1 MKILFLDQY
10 SELGGAQ
17 QCLLDLM
24 PAVIWAG
31 WQPVVAVPGDGPLAG
46 RLRDLRVEVESLPLG
61 SYRSH
66 KKSAWDVM
74 RFAASTPRLALAI
87 RRLVKRFEPDLIY
100 VNGPRVLPA
109 ARMART
115 RRTPL
120 LFHCHSRLTQPL
132 AARAAGRSLRAARA
146 TVVSCCNFSVEPLRT
161 YITPERL
168 HVVYNGVAGPSGPSA
183 GAPQLPRTRKPPGGG
198 FHIGVVGRIAP
209 EKGHADFLQ
218 AARLLN
224 ETLPNCR
231 FVICGEALF
240 ADPVSKEYRETL
252 DKLAGGLP
260 VEFLGWRDD
269 VYEVLARLD
278 LLVVPST
285 HEPAT
290 TRVVLEA
297 YSCGLPV
304 VAYPT
309 GGIPEVLSDGETG
322 FFVQPMEPRA
332 LAERILTLVL
342 SQPERLEQA
351 AAAGHRLWSERFG
364 IERYQLEMIKV
375 LARAMGVEPPEAP
388 GVKEQPTGA
397 TESPSNADDRDLGG
411 AKQFRNAAG

>member
-31 WQPVVAVPGDGPLAG
+31 WQPLVAVPGDGPLVA
-46 RLRDLRVEVESLPLG
+46 RLRELRVDVERLPLG

-66 KKSAWDVM
+66 KKPAWDVV
-74 RFAASTPRLALAI
+74 RFAASTPRLAMAI
-87 RRLVKRFEPDLIY
+87 RRLVRRFEPDLIY
-100 VNGPRVLPA
+100 VNGPRLLPA
-109 ARMART
+109 ARLSRPKC
-115 RRTPL
+115 TPL
-120 LFHCHSRLTQPL
+120 LFHCHSRLAQPL
-132 AARAAGRSLRAARA
+132 AASAAGRSLRATKA
-146 TVVSCCNFSVEPLRT
+146 VVISCSEFSAEPLRRFVA
-161 YITPERL
+161 PERL
-168 HVVYNGVAGPSGPSA
+168 RVVYNGVAGPSR
-183 GAPQLPRTRKPPGGG
+183 PQTRKQPGGG
-198 FHIGVVGRIAP
+198 FRIGLVGRIAP
-209 EKGHADFLQ
+209 EKGHADFLH

-240 ADPVSKEYRETL
+240 ADPVSKQYRQTL
-252 DKLAGGLP
+252 DKLGEGLP

-269 VYEVLARLD
+269 VYDVLASLD

-285 HEPAT
+285 REPAT

-309 GGIPEVLSDGETG
+309 GGIPEVLTDGETG
-322 FFVQPMEPRA
+322 FLVSPMEPQA
-332 LAERILTLVL
+332 LAGRILTLVL
-342 SQPERLEQA
+342 QQPELLEQA
-351 AAAGHRLWSERFG
+351 AAAGRRLWRERFG
-364 IERYQLEMIKV
+364 VERYQVEVIEI
-375 LARAMGVEPPEAP
+375 LARAMGVDPPEAP
-388 GVKEQPTGA
+388 RAGTQRGSEPETSSGA
-397 TESPSNADDRDLGG
+397 GD
-411 AKQFRNAAG
+411 AAC

>member
-31 WQPVVAVPGDGPLAG
+31 WRPLVAVPGEGPLVG
-46 RLRDLRVEVESLPLG
+46 RLRELRVEVEQLPLS
-61 SYRSH
+61 SYRSS
-66 KKSAWDVM
+66 KKTVWDVA

-87 RRLVKRFEPDLIY
+87 RRLVSRFGPDLIY

-109 ARMART
+109 ARLARPK
-115 RRTPL
+115 RTPL
-120 LFHCHSRLTQPL
+120 LFHCHSRLTQPV
-132 AARAAGRSLRAARA
+132 AARAAGRSLRTSGA
-146 TVVSCCNFSVEPLRT
+146 TVISCSDFSVGPLRP
-161 YITPERL
+161 YVAPEHL
-168 HVVYNGVAGPSGPSA
+168 HVIYNGVAGPSR
-183 GAPQLPRTRKPPGGG
+183 PRIRKPPGSG
-198 FHIGVVGRIAP
+198 FHIGLVGRIAP

-224 ETLPNCR
+224 ETLPDCR

-240 ADPVSKEYRETL
+240 ADPLSKEYRQTL
-252 DKLAGGLP
+252 NELAEGLP

-269 VYEVLARLD
+269 VYDVLSRLD

-285 HEPAT
+285 REPAT

-322 FFVQPMEPRA
+322 FLVSPMGPAA

-342 SQPERLEQA
+342 QQPERLELA
-351 AAAGHRLWSERFG
+351 AAAGQELWRKRFG
-364 IERYQLEMIKV
+364 VERYQLDVIEI
-375 LARAMGVEPPEAP
+375 LARAMGAEPPEAP
-388 GVKEQPTGA
+388 RA
-397 TESPSNADDRDLGG
+397 ASRRSESAGSPAGTDDR
-411 AKQFRNAAG
+411 KRFRKAAG